1 MASIDLSDAYYSVP
15 VALTDQKYL
24 LFKFEAQLY
33 KFVCLPNGLS
43 SAPRI
48 FTKLL
53 KPVFSALHKQGHQ
66 IMGYLDDSFLMG
78 DTFEECKKSVI
89 ATVKLFTKL
98 EFQVHPDKSNLFP
111 SQGIHFLRFLLNSRN
126 MTVTLTDEKQTKIV
140 QYIIVLEN
148 KKDLKIRNLAKFL
161 GMCEAALSAAQ
172 FGRLHMWNLLKIKTM
187 L

>member
-1 MASIDLSDAYYSVP
+1 MTWQNCFMASISLSDAYHSVP
-15 VALTDQKYL
+15 VALTNQKYL
-24 LFKFEAQLY
+24 LFKFEGQLY

-66 IMGYLDDSFLMG
+66 IMAYLDDSFLMG

-98 EFQVHPDKSNLFP
+98 GFQVHPDKSNLFP
-111 SQGIHFLRFLLNSRN
+111 S
-126 MTVTLTDEKQTKIV
+126 
-140 QYIIVLEN
+140 
-148 KKDLKIRNLAKFL
+148 
-161 GMCEAALSAAQ
+161 
-172 FGRLHMWNLLKIKTM
+172 
-187 L
+187 